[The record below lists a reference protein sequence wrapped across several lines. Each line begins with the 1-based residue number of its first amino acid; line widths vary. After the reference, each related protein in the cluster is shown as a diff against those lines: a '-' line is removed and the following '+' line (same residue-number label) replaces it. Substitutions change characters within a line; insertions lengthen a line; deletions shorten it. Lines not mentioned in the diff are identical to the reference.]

1 MPVTEIITIVNNS
14 GKIISTG
21 KQLVGIF
28 KEAQATYREKREEAR
43 IQRGIQRAKTFD
55 VTPRTIHEIKEK
67 SVYEDDRR
75 TVRSGPGRRRSH
87 DDGDDTRSSASSR
100 YTHRSRRTHR
110 PPSPDQPSRPMLT
123 ASNLKTHS
131 EVSATSPSTAP
142 KAYRSPYA
150 ESSPRDMQLSRPTLV
165 HSATMPLPRPIPVP
179 APTPSSTPVTLTTSR
194 SETSIPKKK
203 KEIDMNL
210 AYGDV
215 PPDLAER
222 HDLDPKH
229 SEETGDATENQALG
243 LIEKIE
249 SFLEEAHCVHHTANS
264 MINKLQEKP
273 EAAAAVALSLAEL
286 STLLGKMSP
295 AFLGLVKG
303 GSPAIFALL
312 SSPQFLIGTSVVAGI
327 VVVMFGGWKII
338 KRIGEVNAAK
348 ALETP
353 FEMQPMAAAAAPAAA
368 PSAAPPTAFP
378 APPQTEAS
386 YDEALV
392 LEEELSTIESWRRGI
407 SPYGEDEAADVELMS
422 REAERALREQY
433 YFEENEGADS
443 LVDPDDSISR
453 VGYKHHRRP
462 KSHRSGHTHRSS
474 GSRRHREEGDVEV
487 PERKSSKAYHKEGS
501 SSGRSHHSH
510 RSHRDRGEGESEVAE
525 SVRSHRSH
533 RSSRSTRTMKTIE
546 DSPREED
553 GDGEGS
559 FTMDVALRPKKANM
573 LRMLFKRK
581 KERDEKEKAGKESSK
596 RSVVSVM
603 V

>member
-1 MPVTEIITIVNNS
+1 M
-14 GKIISTG
+14 
-21 KQLVGIF
+21 GIF
-28 KEAQATYREKREEAR
+28 KEAQATYREKREEAK

-55 VTPRTIHEIKEK
+55 VTPRAIHDITEEK
-67 SVYEDDRR
+67 SHYEDDRR
-75 TVRSGPGRRRSH
+75 TVLRDGSGRRRSH
-87 DDGDDTRSSASSR
+87 DDGDDTRSYASSR
-100 YTHRSRRTHR
+100 YSHRSRRSTR
-110 PPSPDQPSRPMLT
+110 PRSPDAAQPSRPMLT

-142 KAYRSPYA
+142 KAYRPPYA

-165 HSATMPLPRPIPVP
+165 HSATMPLPQPVP
-179 APTPSSTPVTLTTSR
+179 VPVPVPMPVQIPSSGPVALSPSR
-194 SETSIPKKK
+194 SDTSLHKKK
-203 KEIDMNL
+203 KSIDMNL
-210 AYGDV
+210 AYGEI

-222 HDLDPKH
+222 KDLDKH
-229 SEETGDATENQALG
+229 EPVDSGDATENQALS

-249 SFLEEAHCVHHTANS
+249 NFLEEAHCVHHTANS
-264 MINKLQEKP
+264 MIDKLQEKP

-286 STLLGKMSP
+286 SALLGKMSP

-338 KRIGEVNAAK
+338 KRIGEVSAQK

-353 FEMQPMAAAAAPAAA
+353 FEMQPMAATPAAA
-368 PSAAPPTAFP
+368 PSAAPAAPTVVSP
-378 APPQTEAS
+378 APKTEAS
-386 YDEALV
+386 YDDALV

-407 SPYGEDEAADVELMS
+407 TPYGEDEAADVELMS

-433 YFEENEGADS
+433 YFEDNEGNDS

-453 VGYKHHRRP
+453 VGFKHHRRP
-462 KSHRSGHTHRSS
+462 KSHRSGYSHRSS
-474 GSRRHREEGDVEV
+474 GSRRHRDDEEREMEI
-487 PERKSSKAYHKEGS
+487 PERRSSTGKSYYKEGS
-501 SSGRSHHSH
+501 SSGRSHHSS
-510 RSHRDRGEGESEVAE
+510 RSHRDKERDRDGHSEVAE

-546 DSPREED
+546 DRPREEEE
-553 GDGEGS
+553 DGEGP
-559 FTMDVALRPKKANM
+559 FTTDVAIRPKKANM

-581 KERDEKEKAGKESSK
+581 KERDEKEREGKESSK